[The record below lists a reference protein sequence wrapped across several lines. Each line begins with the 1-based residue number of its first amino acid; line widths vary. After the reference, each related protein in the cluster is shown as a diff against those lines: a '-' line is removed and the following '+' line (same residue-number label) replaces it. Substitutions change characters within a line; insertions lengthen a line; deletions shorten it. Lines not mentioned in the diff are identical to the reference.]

1 MLRRQTSC
9 NEPSPKDL
17 GMACLPL
24 LAVRHD
30 VNKCQQMMRCIYI
43 AFDGLSNARA
53 AGISWSIWIY
63 LGYFISD
70 LCSFLERDGRGWQVA
85 ILDSLILGRTRLAGA
100 SIARIC
106 K

>member
-17 GMACLPL
+17 GMVCLPL

-63 LGYFISD
+63 LGVIS
-70 LCSFLERDGRGWQVA
+70 LVISVHFWKGMGE
-85 ILDSLILGRTRLAGA
+85 AG
-100 SIARIC
+100 